1 MIRIRLCLCLALGLA
16 QTGVAQTNRSD
27 DAQEQA
33 MVPIADNPKL
43 PRVLLIG
50 DSISVGYTLPVR
62 RLLAG
67 KANVHRIPANGGPTT
82 NGLAQL
88 ARWIGTSRWDVIHF
102 NWGLHDL
109 KLTATGKHFTP
120 LPQYET
126 NLLILT
132 RRLKATGAA
141 LIWANTTPVPLG
153 KLSPAR
159 QSGDEIR
166 FNDAA
171 RRVMEQHGV
180 AINDLHG
187 FAVAQ
192 GAKLQRPANVH
203 FTAEGYDALAGQVA
217 GAVLVE
223 LKRRV
228 LEDGLPTSR

>member
-1 MIRIRLCLCLALGLA
+1 MAPI
-16 QTGVAQTNRSD
+16 TD
-27 DAQEQA
+27 D
-33 MVPIADNPKL
+33 PKL

-82 NGLAQL
+82 NGLARL
-88 ARWIGTSRWDVIHF
+88 AEWLGTNHWDVIHF

-109 KLTATGKHFTP
+109 KLTATRKHLTP

-126 NLLILT
+126 NLVILT
-132 RRLKATGAA
+132 RRLKTTGAA
-141 LIWANTTPVPLG
+141 LIWASTTPIPRG
-153 KLSPAR
+153 KLSPPR
-159 QSGDEIR
+159 DRGDEIR

-180 AINDLHG
+180 VINDLHG

-192 GAKLQRPANVH
+192 GARLQRRANVH
-203 FTAEGYDALAGQVA
+203 FTPEGCDALAGQVA
-217 GAVLVE
+217 DAILAE
-223 LKRRV
+223 LKKRGSDAHSPAPR
-228 LEDGLPTSR
+228 

>member
-1 MIRIRLCLCLALGLA
+1 MA
-16 QTGVAQTNRSD
+16 
-27 DAQEQA
+27 
-33 MVPIADNPKL
+33 PIADDPKL

-82 NGLAQL
+82 NGLARV
-88 ARWIGTSRWDVIHF
+88 AGWIGTNRWDVIHF

-109 KLTATGKHFTP
+109 KLTATGKHLTP

-126 NLLILT
+126 NLVILT

-141 LIWANTTPVPLG
+141 LIWASTTPVPRG
-153 KLSPAR
+153 KLSPSR
-159 QSGDEIR
+159 QPGDEIR

-180 AINDLHG
+180 VINDLHG

-192 GAKLQRPANVH
+192 GAKMQRPANVH
-203 FTAEGYDALAGQVA
+203 FTAEGCDALAKQVA
-217 GAVLVE
+217 GAVLAE
-223 LKRRV
+223 LRKRGF
-228 LEDGLPTSR
+228 EDGLPASR

>member
-1 MIRIRLCLCLALGLA
+1 MMRILLCLCLALAVA
-16 QTGVAQTNRSD
+16 QCGVAQTNRSD
-27 DAQEQA
+27 DSQDQA
-33 MVPIADNPKL
+33 MGPIVDDPKL
-43 PRVLLIG
+43 PQVLLIG

-82 NGLAQL
+82 NGLARL
-88 ARWIGTSRWDVIHF
+88 AEWIGTSRWDVIHF

-126 NLLILT
+126 NLVLLT
-132 RRLKATGAA
+132 RRLKATDAA
-141 LIWANTTPVPLG
+141 LIWASTTPIPRG
-153 KLSPAR
+153 KLSPPR
-159 QSGDEIR
+159 DRGDEIR

-180 AINDLHG
+180 VINDLHG

-192 GAKLQRPANVH
+192 GARLQRPANVH

-217 GAVLVE
+217 GAVLAE
-223 LKRRV
+223 LKSR
-228 LEDGLPTSR
+228 GLDSNLPASR